1 MISFS
6 LEPQVDNALFKTN
19 AKNAKDS
26 AQITDKCNDPAASWL
41 RPAEELGMK
50 RISHFWVEN
59 CAVRYAKAGRP
70 LVRFGSKADI
80 ALHQRMSA
88 MGQTDITVVTACR
101 PLPCQSP
108 CLQHHS
114 LEPHVTPPTARGLHG
129 NAQRVFVEGFQSERR
144 WIRWHQCNSLTAP
157 AKNRSSHQQ
166 IGERRL
172 WPE

>member
-1 MISFS
+1 M
-6 LEPQVDNALFKTN
+6 DNALFKTN

-80 ALHQRMSA
+80 AFTSVCPLWAKRTSPWLLPADRCRASHHACSTTRWSRTSRRQQHAASTAMRSACLLKASNLNAAGSGGTNAIVSPHQPKID
-88 MGQTDITVVTACR
+88 QVT
-101 PLPCQSP
+101 
-108 CLQHHS
+108 
-114 LEPHVTPPTARGLHG
+114 
-129 NAQRVFVEGFQSERR
+129 
-144 WIRWHQCNSLTAP
+144 
-157 AKNRSSHQQ
+157 NR
-166 IGERRL
+166 
-172 WPE
+172 